1 MSKKE
6 ETNQIYEK
14 LVSDFIDSRN
24 HAGFYLLKMAQAIAE
39 AKHNL
44 SRKMFKK
51 FLKDP
56 RINVQR
62 LQANKMIAVYQ
73 LSKSDSRL
81 THFINKEGIEKSYLL
96 TIISDKTA
104 REKFTE
110 QIIDVPFTVKQTK
123 QAIQKIT
130 IENKNPAQAVEE
142 VQKKIGLSQPKSQKK
157 TVSFEEFEKLKK
169 ENEFLRQRLA
179 EFQKKEPEKT
189 VQKTEIAKGQTSL
202 ALYQQL

>member
-1 MSKKE
+1 MSKKDE
-6 ETNQIYEK
+6 ITQIYEK
-14 LVSDFIDSRN
+14 YISDFIDSRTN
-24 HAGFYLLKMAQAIAE
+24 AGIYLLKMAQAVAE

-62 LQANKMIAVYQ
+62 LQANKLIAVYH

-96 TIISDKTA
+96 TTIRDENA

-130 IENKNPAQAVEE
+130 NENKPPALAVQE
-142 VQKKIGLSQPKSQKK
+142 VRNKIEISKPKERTK
-157 TVSFEEFEKLKK
+157 TVPFEEYEKLKK
-169 ENEFLRQRLA
+169 ENVILQ
-179 EFQKKEPEKT
+179 QKIEELEQKQQEKPAQEPEKI
-189 VQKTEIAKGQTSL
+189 QGQQSMDL
-202 ALYQQL
+202 RFLN